1 MKRKLED
8 MLPGLPKT
16 SETSVRSPNLDAP
29 SPTSSGS
36 DLELPDAFVQ
46 PGRSTEANQKPRENL
61 LLLGM
66 DLDSRITS
74 FLAAGSHAV
83 AVSNKSCISQNN
95 VLIYTLLFFF
105 F

>member
-1 MKRKLED
+1 M
-8 MLPGLPKT
+8 PGLPKT
-16 SETSVRSPNLDAP
+16 SETNVRSPNLDAP

-46 PGRSTEANQKPRENL
+46 PGGPTEANQKPRENL

-74 FLAAGSHAV
+74 FLAASSHSV
-83 AVSNKSCISQNN
+83 AVSNKLFCISQNN
-95 VLIYTLLFFF
+95 VLIYSLLF
-105 F
+105 